1 MQNYINLQ
9 KKNYKYKWF
18 KKTANYTYKWL
29 KKGEKICRIIF
40 VNLTTSIQK
49 NDTNNDTRE
58 KRRVK
63 TILFTAYIL
72 VCIVKMI

>member
-29 KKGEKICRIIF
+29 KKGEKIYRIIF
-40 VNLTTSIQK
+40 INLTPSIQK
-49 NDTNNDTRE
+49 NVTNNDTNIDRD
-58 KRRVK
+58 
-63 TILFTAYIL
+63 IHHF
-72 VCIVKMI
+72 